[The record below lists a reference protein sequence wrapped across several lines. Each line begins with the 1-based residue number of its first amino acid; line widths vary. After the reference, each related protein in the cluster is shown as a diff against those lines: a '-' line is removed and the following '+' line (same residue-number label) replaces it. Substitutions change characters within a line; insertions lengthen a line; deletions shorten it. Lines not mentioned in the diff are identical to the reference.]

1 MKIWMK
7 PQIAFLDNER
17 FFYEFSENKITAT
30 YKDITDTFDFTYLP
44 DGHLENVD
52 ETILERNPIRSARK
66 ENGVLFVELLNLI
79 GTNAAE
85 ETKHPQWIDHTEYVL
100 PVVEEVLGNGTNE
113 MAQMK
118 WKSKEEIEADKLAQ
132 EEEQRKQEQ
141 TPTKE
146 ERIKML
152 EQAIMF
158 LAME

>member
-7 PQIAFLDNER
+7 PQIAFLENER

-85 ETKHPQWIDHTEYVL
+85 ETKHPQWIDHTEYEA
-100 PVVEEVLGNGTNE
+100 P
-113 MAQMK
+113 
-118 WKSKEEIEADKLAQ
+118 EIS
-132 EEEQRKQEQ
+132 EEEGGIPNGEN
-141 TPTKE
+141 
-146 ERIKML
+146 KM
-152 EQAIMF
+152 E
-158 LAME
+158 